1 MGDYQEKILPLFAKA
16 MDKAL
21 LQKKAQF
28 LEKKLKNHFGFQS
41 TTWISDGINQ
51 AKDGHESFCYRYH
64 RFTKKEVHARAIH
77 HQSKCSLRAFLAVN
91 CSSF

>member
-21 LQKKAQF
+21 LQKKVQF

-51 AKDGHESFCYRYH
+51 AKDLGMKVSATDTTVLPKKRY
-64 RFTKKEVHARAIH
+64 TPG
-77 HQSKCSLRAFLAVN
+77 QSTIKANVLCGLF
-91 CSSF
+91 